1 MSRKKLILSIT
12 LLATL
17 VAAGIILPSC
27 WRMEHRKNKHYF
39 SLPAPGRDTK
49 KEPAKAVKPSE
60 PSKPAERQ
68 ELSCEGFDS
77 LKDFFPEYGLEEIQA
92 LFVDYFTG
100 NDNTV
105 TSVTFQ
111 PEQTEYP
118 DGGSTILH
126 FSLSDG
132 TDFPVTYNISSG
144 SFFFGKEKKQV
155 STGTQ
160 TYERKT
166 DDKLPSYSSDEIFS
180 MQEGGYADTPDD
192 EPDSDDDEEVMP

>member
-17 VAAGIILPSC
+17 VAAGIIFPSR
-27 WRMEHRKNKHYF
+27 WRMEHQKNKHYF
-39 SLPAPGRDTK
+39 SFPVTGRNTKTAPPNET
-49 KEPAKAVKPSE
+49 EPSE
-60 PSKPAERQ
+60 PEEIQ

-77 LKDFFPEYGLEEIQA
+77 LNAFFPEYEIDEIKA
-92 LFVDYFTG
+92 LFVDYFTE
-100 NDNTV
+100 NNIAV
-105 TSVTFQ
+105 TSVAFH

-126 FSLSDG
+126 FSLSDD

-144 SFFFGKEKKQV
+144 SFFFGEEKEQV
-155 STGTQ
+155 SAGIR

-166 DDKLPSYSSDEIFS
+166 DDKLPSYTADEIFS

-192 EPDSDDDEEVMP
+192 EPDGEVIP